1 MRRWSKMGKSNTEL
15 YKIASSYLGDG
26 GSRFR
31 SYCGL
36 PSGAAW
42 CCAFVTYIFHKGADD
57 ALFYGGKKVV
67 YVPTAEKW
75 CSAHLAQIPIY
86 LAMPMDIITF
96 DWNNNGVPDHIGF
109 VRERKSDT
117 EVYTIEGNTSGGIV
131 AKKTRP
137 LKYISGV
144 FRPEFKGKFDTSK
157 ALTIDGQCGYHT
169 IASLQ
174 KALGIKVD
182 GILGKQT
189 VKSIQKLCG
198 AAQDG
203 SWGKKTSKKLQSY
216 LGVKADGYWGIESTK
231 ALQKWCNKKN
241 GFTTSTPSVEAKAP
255 KVTTL
260 VDREMDACKEQATWM
275 KNYVYKWQNNPTVE
289 KSKKYGTCVT
299 YVACVLQRIGVL
311 KSGEA
316 IWHNHGK
323 VDGANKKMSV
333 AYPSGTIRSN
343 KSKLKKGDIIIA
355 GDKSSMEAGGNSHIC
370 VLTGKWDENDNP
382 YVYDNNSATRVKKG
396 KKPKHTLSGSMKMIA
411 RIRLKG

>member
-1 MRRWSKMGKSNTEL
+1 MGKSNTEL

-157 ALTIDGQCGYHT
+157 ALVIDGQCGYNT
-169 IASLQ
+169 IACLQ
-174 KALGIKVD
+174 KVLKAKGVYKGTID
-182 GILGKQT
+182 AILGKGT
-189 VKSIQKLCG
+189 VKGIQKLIG
-198 AAQDG
+198 VAQDG
-203 SWGKKTSKKLQSY
+203 SWGKKTSKKFQSY
-216 LGVKADGYWGIESTK
+216 LGVKADGYWGIDSTK
-231 ALQKWCNKKN
+231 AMQKWINYQL
-241 GFTTSTPSVEAKAP
+241 GFSTPSKDSVKTETIIDKEIA
-255 KVTTL
+255 
-260 VDREMDACKEQATWM
+260 ACKTQAEWM
-275 KNYVYKWQNNPTVE
+275 KNYTYAWENNPTVA
-289 KSKKYGTCVT
+289 KSKKKGTCVT
-299 YVACVLQRIGVL
+299 YVACVLQRIGIL
-311 KSGEA
+311 KSGQA
-316 IWHNHGK
+316 IWHSHGK
-323 VDGANKKMSV
+323 VDGANSKMSV
-333 AYPSGTIRSN
+333 AYPSGTIKGN

-355 GDKSSMEAGGNSHIC
+355 GDKSSMEAGGNSHIFIFA
-370 VLTGKWDENDNP
+370 GKWDDDNNP
-382 YVYDNNSATRVKKG
+382 YIYDNNSASRVRQG
-396 KKPKHTLSGSMKMIA
+396 KKPKHTYSGSTKIIA
-411 RIRLKG
+411 RIRLK

>member
-1 MRRWSKMGKSNTEL
+1 MGKNNTEL
-15 YKIASSYLGDG
+15 YKIAKSYIGNG
-26 GSRFR
+26 GSTFQ

-67 YVPTAEKW
+67 YVPAAEKW
-75 CSAHLAQIPIY
+75 CYAHLANIPLY

-96 DWNNNGVPDHIGF
+96 DWNRNGTPDHIGF

-117 EVYTIEGNTSGGIV
+117 EIYTIEGNTSGGIV

-144 FRPEFKGKFDTSK
+144 FRPEFKGSFDTSK
-157 ALTIDGQCGYHT
+157 ALAIDGQFGYNS

-189 VKSIQKLCG
+189 VKALQKKAG
-198 AAQDG
+198 VAQDG
-203 SWGKKTSKKLQSY
+203 SWGKKTSKAAQKMV
-216 LGVKADGYWGIESTK
+216 GAEADGYWGIESTK
-231 ALQKWCNKKN
+231 ALQKWINKQN
-241 GFTTSTPSVEAKAP
+241 GYTPSP
-255 KVTTL
+255 KTL
-260 VDREMDACKEQATWM
+260 ADKVMDACKEQADWM
-275 KNYVYKWQNNPTVE
+275 QNYTYKWQNNPTIE

-299 YVACVLQRIGVL
+299 YVACVLQRLKYL
-311 KSGEA
+311 KSGQA
-316 IWHNHGK
+316 IWHDHGK
-323 VDGANKKMSV
+323 VDGANSKMSV
-333 AYPSGTIRSN
+333 SYPNGTIRSN
-343 KSKLKKGDIIIA
+343 KSKLKKGDIIIV

>member
-1 MRRWSKMGKSNTEL
+1 MGKSNTEL

-42 CCAFVTYIFHKGADD
+42 CCAFVTYIFHKGNDD
-57 ALFYGGKKVV
+57 NLFYGGKKVV

-75 CSAHLAQIPIY
+75 CYAHLANIPLY
-86 LAMPMDIITF
+86 LAMPMDVITF
-96 DWNNNGVPDHIGF
+96 DWNNNGTPDHIGF

-117 EVYTIEGNTSGGIV
+117 EIYTIEGNTSGGIV

-144 FRPEFKGKFDTSK
+144 FRPEFKGSFDTSK
-157 ALTIDGQCGYHT
+157 VLVIDGQFGYNS

-189 VKSIQKLCG
+189 IKSAQKLCG

-203 SWGKKTSKKLQSY
+203 SWGVKTSKALQRY

-231 ALQKWCNKKN
+231 ALQRWINKKN
-241 GFTTSTPSVEAKAP
+241 GFASATPSVAAKVP

-260 VDREMDACKEQATWM
+260 ADRIMDACKEQATWM
-275 KNYVYKWQNNPTVE
+275 RNYKYKWQNNPTIE

-299 YVACVLQRIGVL
+299 YVACVLQRIGYL

-316 IWHNHGK
+316 IWHNGK
-323 VDGANKKMSV
+323 GEVDGANSKMSV
-333 AYPSGTIRSN
+333 AYPSGTLKRN
-343 KSKLKKGDIIIA
+343 KSKLKKGDIVMA
-355 GDKSSMEAGGNSHIC
+355 GDSKSTEAGGNSHIFI
-370 VLTGKWDENDNP
+370 LTGKWDDNGNP
-382 YVYDNNSATRVKKG
+382 YIYDNNSATRVKNG
-396 KKPKHTLSGSMKMIA
+396 KSPKHTYSGSNKIIA
-411 RIRLKG
+411 RVRLKG